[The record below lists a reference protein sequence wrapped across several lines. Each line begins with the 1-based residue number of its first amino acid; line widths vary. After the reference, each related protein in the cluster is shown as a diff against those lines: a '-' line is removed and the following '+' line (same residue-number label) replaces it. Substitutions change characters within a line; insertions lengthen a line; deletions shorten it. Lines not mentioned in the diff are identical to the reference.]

1 MKHTVVKE
9 NTSRIQL
16 LCVSL
21 LVRRILG
28 TQRNGGTP
36 AASFFITKP
45 LLLAF
50 EITTAFAATAI
61 AAVGFSCQT
70 KLLSTLSAKLL
81 SPS

>member
-21 LVRRILG
+21 LVRILG